1 MSPHPRSTFRRRR
14 WKLAAALLVILF
26 AFSLVGSGIWATFTS
41 TTSASNSVSSGTLV
55 IALGA
60 TGASTNRLNVNASG
74 IAPGNTI
81 QRSVDLINQGS
92 MNLTSITLTTTATT
106 SSLLDTDA
114 TNGLQ
119 MAIDHC
125 SVPWTESGS
134 SPNFSYTC
142 SGTTTSVLGSR
153 AVIGSNLALS
163 GLSSLTAGLTD
174 HLRVSLTLPTNAGN
188 TFQNQSSTLQY
199 TFTGVQ

>member
-1 MSPHPRSTFRRRR
+1 M
-14 WKLAAALLVILF
+14 VLF
-26 AFSLVGSGIWATFTS
+26 AFSLVGTGIWATFTS
-41 TTSASNSVSSGTLV
+41 TTSASNSISSGTLV

-60 TGASTNRLNVNASG
+60 TGASTNRLNVDASG

-106 SSLLDTDA
+106 SSLLDSDA

-119 MAIDHC
+119 MAIDRC
-125 SVPWTESGS
+125 SVPWTESGT

-142 SGTTTSVLGSR
+142 SGTTSAVLASR

-163 GLSSLTAGLTD
+163 SLSSLTAGLTD
-174 HLRVSLTLPTNAGN
+174 HLRVSLTLPTSAGN
-188 TFQNQSSTLQY
+188 TFQNQTSSLQY